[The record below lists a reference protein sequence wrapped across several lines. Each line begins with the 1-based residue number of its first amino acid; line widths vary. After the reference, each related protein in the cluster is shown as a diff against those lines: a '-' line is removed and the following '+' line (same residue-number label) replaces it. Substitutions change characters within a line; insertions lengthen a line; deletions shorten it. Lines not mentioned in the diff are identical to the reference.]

1 MKRKRMILGLCCCAL
16 GSVAAQAQNPEQ
28 HSDTT
33 FQVKGVL
40 VDSLLQEKE
49 PYATIRVVRPD
60 APEKVVRM
68 AVTGLDGVF
77 QLSLPAEGI
86 YRISIS
92 SMGKRTLVREFTCTA
107 SQKMIDLGT
116 LYTSETA
123 EVLKNTEVV
132 AQKLLVKAEIDR
144 LTYNVEDDPDAQT
157 NTTLEMLRKV
167 PLVTVDGEDNIQ
179 VNGSGSFKVHV
190 NGKPNTLM
198 SNNPKEVLRSLP
210 ASTIKRIE
218 VITDPGAKYDAEGVG
233 GILNIVTTDARMQG
247 YNATLGVQAR
257 NTGLGDNAYVTAQ
270 MGKFTVSGNYSYSRH
285 HTPTGY
291 NTSEREDFTSEE
303 FRHLLQDGTSKS
315 NSSFQFG
322 SLEASYEIDTLNL
335 ITLSANL
342 FEGGYS
348 ADGNTLTQT
357 RRNVTATGCS
367 TMHRTTG

>member
-1 MKRKRMILGLCCCAL
+1 MERIVKKSLITAL
-16 GSVAAQAQNPEQ
+16 YLFSLNVTQSRAQNTEQ
-28 HSDTT
+28 HSDTV

-49 PYATIRVVRPD
+49 PYATIRVVRPE
-60 APEKVVRM
+60 APQKVVRM
-68 AVTGLDGVF
+68 AVTGLDGTF
-77 QLSLPAEGI
+77 QLSLPAEGS

-92 SMGKRTLVREFTCTA
+92 SMGKRTLVRDFTCTA
-107 SQKMIDLGT
+107 SQKKIDLGT

-257 NTGLGDNAYVTAQ
+257 NTGLGV
-270 MGKFTVSGNYSYSRH
+270 MLMSRH
-285 HTPTGY
+285 RRENLPLAETIPIPITIPQPDITPVSAKISPPKSSVICFRTERPSRMVP
-291 NTSEREDFTSEE
+291 TSSEAW
-303 FRHLLQDGTSKS
+303 RPVMK
-315 NSSFQFG
+315 
-322 SLEASYEIDTLNL
+322 L
-335 ITLSANL
+335 IP
-342 FEGGYS
+342 
-348 ADGNTLTQT
+348 
-357 RRNVTATGCS
+357 
-367 TMHRTTG
+367 